1 MAAPWIV
8 DDELWAV
15 IEPLLPVKPAGTPG
29 PPQMDSRLVL
39 QGILFV
45 LITGSDGKTCPRG
58 SASGPE

>member
-1 MAAPWIV
+1 M

-29 PPQMDSRLVL
+29 PARHDPRLVF

-45 LITGSDGKTCPRG
+45 LFTGIEWEDPPRNSD
-58 SASGPE
+58 SGQG